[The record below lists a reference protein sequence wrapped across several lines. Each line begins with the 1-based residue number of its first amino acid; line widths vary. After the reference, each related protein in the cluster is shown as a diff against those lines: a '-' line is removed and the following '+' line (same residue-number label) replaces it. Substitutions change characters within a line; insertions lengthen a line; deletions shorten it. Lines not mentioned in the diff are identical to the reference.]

1 MSDVVASLR
10 EAIPCALCEIASVA
24 SLPRNDRKILFMKHL
39 GNVLYVTTPEA
50 YLSLDGE
57 NILILKDENTSTRLP
72 LHNLENIVCFTYQGA
87 SPALMGACAERNI
100 GLCFLTPNGR
110 FQARVTGK
118 VRGNVLLRKKQYDIS
133 EKEADSI
140 PIAASFLL
148 GKISNCRK
156 VIDRAIRDHSMLVD
170 VKSLTGASNFLK
182 ETLKAIPS
190 CKSIDDLMGF
200 EGSAAKI
207 YFGVFDQLILHQR
220 EAFFFK
226 ERSRRP
232 PLDNMNSL
240 LSFLYTLL
248 TNDVASTLE
257 TVGLDPY
264 VGFLHQD
271 RPGRPSLALDL
282 MEEFRAVIVDRLAL
296 SLVNRKQITGKGF
309 TQKESGGILMDD
321 DTRKA
326 VLTAWQERKK
336 EEIIHPYLKERV
348 PFGLIPHV
356 QAMLLA
362 RYLRGDLDAYPPF
375 FWS

>member
-1 MSDVVASLR
+1 
-10 EAIPCALCEIASVA
+10 
-24 SLPRNDRKILFMKHL
+24 MKQL
-39 GNVLYVTTPEA
+39 GNVLYVITPEA

-57 NILILKDENTSTRLP
+57 NVVVKKDENTSTRLP
-72 LHNLENIVCFTYQGA
+72 LHNLENIVCFTWQGA

-100 GLCFLTPNGR
+100 GLSFLTPNGR
-110 FQARVTGK
+110 FQGRVTGK
-118 VRGNVLLRKKQYDIS
+118 VKGNVLLRKKQYSVS
-133 EKEADSI
+133 EKEADCV
-140 PIAASFLL
+140 PIAASYLL

-156 VIDRAIRDHSMLVD
+156 VIERAIRDHSMLLD
-170 VKSLTGASNFLK
+170 VPCLTDASNALK

-190 CKSIDDLMGF
+190 CASIADLMGF

-207 YFGVFDQLILHQR
+207 YFGVFDQLILQQH
-220 EAFFFK
+220 EDFFFK

-248 TNDVASTLE
+248 TNDVASALE
-257 TVGLDPY
+257 AVGLDPY

-282 MEEFRAVIVDRLAL
+282 MEELRPVMADRLAL

-309 TQKESGGILMDD
+309 TQKESGGIIMDD

-336 EEIIHPYLKERV
+336 EELVHPYLQERV
-348 PFGLIPHV
+348 PLGLILHI

-362 RYLRGDLDAYPPF
+362 RHLRGDLDAYPPF
-375 FWS
+375 FWN

>member
-1 MSDVVASLR
+1 
-10 EAIPCALCEIASVA
+10 
-24 SLPRNDRKILFMKHL
+24 MKHL

-50 YLSLDGE
+50 FLSLDGE
-57 NILILKDENTSTRLP
+57 NIVIKKGGEQGESTSTRLP
-72 LHNLENIVCFTYQGA
+72 LHNLENIVCFTWQGA

-118 VRGNVLLRKKQYDIS
+118 VRGNVLLRKRQFEWS
-133 EKEADSI
+133 EKNAQSVSI
-140 PIAASFLL
+140 AQSFLL

-156 VIDRAIRDHSMLVD
+156 VLKRAIRDHSMLVN
-170 VKSLTGASNFLK
+170 VEALTGASTFLK
-182 ETLKAIPS
+182 ETLKAIPT
-190 CKSIDDLMGF
+190 CTSIGDLMGF

-207 YFGVFDQLILHQR
+207 YFSVFDNLILQQKDS
-220 EAFFFK
+220 FFFK

-248 TNDVASTLE
+248 TNESASALE
-257 TVGLDPY
+257 AVGLDPY

-282 MEEFRAVIVDRLAL
+282 MEELRPVMVDRLAL

-309 TQKESGGILMDD
+309 TQKESGGILMDEE
-321 DTRKA
+321 TRKT
-326 VLTAWQERKK
+326 VLVSWQERKK
-336 EEIIHPYLKERV
+336 EELIHPYLKEKI
-348 PFGLIPHV
+348 PYGLLPHV

-375 FWS
+375 FWN

>member
-1 MSDVVASLR
+1 
-10 EAIPCALCEIASVA
+10 
-24 SLPRNDRKILFMKHL
+24 MKKL
-39 GNVLYVTTPEA
+39 ANVLYVTTPEA

-57 NILILKDENTSTRLP
+57 NVVVKKDEHSSVHLP
-72 LHNLENIVCFTYQGA
+72 LHNLENIVCFGYLGA
-87 SPALMGACAERNI
+87 SPALMGACAERNV

-110 FQARVTGK
+110 FLARVSGK
-118 VRGNVLLRKKQYDIS
+118 VQGNVLLRKKQYAVS
-133 EKEADSI
+133 EKEDESV
-140 PIAASFLL
+140 PIAASFLI
-148 GKISNCRK
+148 GKIANCRK
-156 VIDRAIRDHSMLVD
+156 VIERALRDHAMLVD
-170 VKSLTGASNFLK
+170 VQALSRASAALK
-182 ETLKAIPS
+182 GILAVIPECQCS
-190 CKSIDDLMGF
+190 ADLMGF

-207 YFGVFDQLILHQR
+207 YFNVFDQLILQQR
-220 EAFFFK
+220 QDFTFK

-248 TNDVASTLE
+248 VNDAASALE
-257 TVGLDPY
+257 GVGLDPY

-282 MEEFRAVIVDRLAL
+282 MEELRPVFADRLAL
-296 SLVNRKQITGKGF
+296 SLVNRKQVAGKGF

-321 DTRKA
+321 DTRKT

-336 EEIIHPYLKERV
+336 EQIMHPFLKERI
-348 PFGLIPHV
+348 PFGLIAHV

-362 RYLRGDLDAYPPF
+362 RFLRGDLDAYPPF

>member
-1 MSDVVASLR
+1 
-10 EAIPCALCEIASVA
+10 
-24 SLPRNDRKILFMKHL
+24 MKKL
-39 GNVLYVTTPEA
+39 GNVLYITTPEA
-50 YLSLDGE
+50 YLSLEGE
-57 NILILKDENTSTRLP
+57 NVVVKKDAHTSTRLP
-72 LHNLENIVCFTYQGA
+72 LHNLENIVCFTWQGA

-118 VRGNVLLRKKQYDIS
+118 VQGNVLLRKKQYDVS
-133 EKEADSI
+133 EKTGQSV

-148 GKISNCRK
+148 GKVANCRK
-156 VIDRAIRDHSMLVD
+156 VIERAIRDHAMLVD
-170 VKSLTGASNFLK
+170 VSTLAQASAFLK
-182 ETLKAIPS
+182 ETLNVIPQ
-190 CKSIDDLMGF
+190 CQSIGELMAF

-207 YFGVFDQLILHQR
+207 YFGVFNQLILQQR
-220 EAFFFK
+220 EDFTFQ

-232 PLDNMNSL
+232 PLDNLNSL

-248 TNDVASTLE
+248 TNDVASALE

-271 RPGRPSLALDL
+271 RPGRPSLALDV
-282 MEEFRAVIVDRLAL
+282 MEELRPIFGDRLAL
-296 SLVNRKQITGKGF
+296 SLVNRKQVIGKGF
-309 TQKESGGILMDD
+309 TRKESGGILMDD
-321 DTRKA
+321 DTRKT

-336 EEIIHPYLKERV
+336 EEIVHPYLKERI

-362 RYLRGDLDAYPPF
+362 RFLRGDLDAYPPF
-375 FWS
+375 FWN

>member
-1 MSDVVASLR
+1 
-10 EAIPCALCEIASVA
+10 
-24 SLPRNDRKILFMKHL
+24 MKHL

-50 YLSLDGE
+50 FLSLDGE
-57 NILILKDENTSTRLP
+57 NVVIKKEEGASTRLP
-72 LHNLENIVCFTYQGA
+72 LHNLENIVCFTWQGA

-100 GLCFLTPNGR
+100 GLSFLTPNGR
-110 FQARVTGK
+110 FQGRVTGRVK
-118 VRGNVLLRKKQYDIS
+118 GNVLLRKKQYDVS
-133 EKEADSI
+133 ESKQDSI
-140 PIAASFLL
+140 PIAASFLM

-156 VIDRAIRDHSMLVD
+156 VLDRAIRDHSMLVN
-170 VKSLTGASNFLK
+170 VESLTGASNFMR
-182 ETLKAIPS
+182 ETLKALQS
-190 CKSIDDLMGF
+190 CTSIGDLMGF

-207 YFGVFDQLILHQR
+207 YFGVFDQLILQQR
-220 EAFFFK
+220 EDFQFK

-248 TNDVASTLE
+248 TNEVASALE
-257 TVGLDPY
+257 VVGLDPY

-282 MEEFRAVIVDRLAL
+282 MEELRPVFADRLAL
-296 SLVNRKQITGKGF
+296 SLVNRKQVTGKGF

-321 DTRKA
+321 ETRKS
-326 VLTAWQERKK
+326 VLTAWQEKKK
-336 EEIIHPYLKERV
+336 EEIV
-348 PFGLIPHV
+348 HV

-362 RYLRGDLDAYPPF
+362 RHLRGDLDAYPPF

>member
-1 MSDVVASLR
+1 
-10 EAIPCALCEIASVA
+10 
-24 SLPRNDRKILFMKHL
+24 MKHL
-39 GNVLYVTTPEA
+39 SNVLYITTPDA
-50 YLSLDGE
+50 YLTLDGE
-57 NILILKDENTSTRLP
+57 NIVVLKDENSSTRLP
-72 LHNLENIVCFTYQGA
+72 LHNLENIVCFTWQGA
-87 SPALMGACAERNI
+87 SPALMGACVERNI

-110 FQARVTGK
+110 FQARVTGR
-118 VRGNVLLRKKQYDIS
+118 VRGNVLLRKKQYAVS
-133 EKEADSI
+133 EVESGSL
-140 PIAASFLL
+140 PIASSFLL
-148 GKISNCRK
+148 GKIANSRK
-156 VIDRAIRDHSMLVD
+156 VLDRAVRDHSMLLNVQ
-170 VKSLTGASNFLK
+170 SLMGASNFLK
-182 ETLKAIPS
+182 ETVRAIPS
-190 CKSIDDLMGF
+190 CNSISDLMGF

-207 YFGVFDQLILHQR
+207 YFGVFDQLILQQR
-220 EAFFFK
+220 QDFFFK

-232 PLDNMNSL
+232 PLDNLNSL

-248 TNDVASTLE
+248 ANEVASALE

-282 MEEFRAVIVDRLAL
+282 MEELRPIFADRLAL

-321 DTRKA
+321 DTRKT

-336 EEIIHPYLKERV
+336 EEIMHPYLKERV
-348 PFGLIPHV
+348 PFGLIPHI

-375 FWS
+375 FWN

>member
-1 MSDVVASLR
+1 MT
-10 EAIPCALCEIASVA
+10 
-24 SLPRNDRKILFMKHL
+24 MKHL
-39 GNVLYVTTPEA
+39 GNVLYITTADA
-50 YLSLDGE
+50 YLTVDGE
-57 NILILKDENTSTRLP
+57 NIVVLKGDPQGTGPISRDATRLP
-72 LHNLENIVCFTYQGA
+72 LHNLENIICFTWQGA

-110 FQARVTGK
+110 FQARITGR
-118 VRGNVLLRKKQYDIS
+118 VRGNVLLRKRQFEWS
-133 EKEADSI
+133 EKEAQSV

-148 GKISNCRK
+148 GKISNSRK
-156 VIDRAIRDHSMLVD
+156 VIERAIRDHAMLMD
-170 VKSLTGASNFLK
+170 VQSLTGASSSLK

-190 CKSIDDLMGF
+190 CSSIADLMGF
-200 EGSAAKI
+200 EGSAAKL
-207 YFGVFDQLILHQR
+207 YFGVFDQLVLQQR
-220 EAFFFK
+220 QDFFFK

-232 PLDNMNSL
+232 PLDNLNSL

-248 TNDVASTLE
+248 ANEVTSALE

-271 RPGRPSLALDL
+271 RPGRPSLALDM
-282 MEEFRAVIVDRLAL
+282 MEELRPIFADRLAL

-321 DTRKA
+321 ETRKT
-326 VLTAWQERKK
+326 VLTAWQGRKK
-336 EEIIHPYLKERV
+336 EEIMHPYLKERV
-348 PFGLIPHV
+348 PFGLIPHI